1 MSEYYTR
8 FQHNLMKY
16 EISYKG
22 GAGGWPVFT
31 GVTSPAEPGERSV
44 FSDEEIAKGVVQ
56 EANKVWGGLDW
67 DINLSSSV

>member
-22 GAGGWPVFT
+22 GAGGWPVST

-44 FSDEEIAKGVVQ
+44 FLMKRLPRGWFKKQTRFGEVSRLGYY
-56 EANKVWGGLDW
+56 
-67 DINLSSSV
+67 LSSSV